1 MANQTSTLSS
11 PISISKLTRGMEVDF
26 LCGSSFNNCNIL
38 SSFYHV
44 NLDTPTVLQNDQC
57 VKYISKVR
65 IGMKNIFLM

>member
-1 MANQTSTLSS
+1 
-11 PISISKLTRGMEVDF
+11 MEVDF

-38 SSFYHV
+38 SSFDHV